1 MPPGGGKCASGP
13 STSALGGLVGESSRL
28 QRRCQAYPGSAE
40 TVTGRTRSS
49 RDTRET
55 PSAVPVTTRRTVLSP
70 TAAMLFVASPTSRLL
85 GSGSEKWRAVRL
97 GSGCSRSMVY
107 RRERAQI
114 RFVDD
119 ERVLGRPGRA
129 P

>member
-13 STSALGGLVGESSRL
+13 STSALGGSVGESSRL

-85 GSGSEKWRAVRL
+85 GSDLINGVPLARLRLLPEHGLSPRTPRWL
-97 GSGCSRSMVY
+97 GSSVV
-107 RRERAQI
+107 ERISSAAA
-114 RFVDD
+114 R
-119 ERVLGRPGRA
+119 
-129 P
+129 